1 MWCISKNAEL
11 NEIKF
16 HMHQQA
22 IMVHICSLLLRPTHA
37 YWQEETNKR
46 PRTQA
51 HCLFIIRVHKTHHA
65 TSLGIRFILW
75 EPRLSH
81 YQGFFFKSTGN
92 ISRPL
97 EPSGR
102 RMDQT
107 LEAWLGAARVREH
120 SDVAESSEI
129 WKNCIQEEGSILH
142 RRVTRARNSTSN
154 KEVCFFK
161 LPH

>member
-1 MWCISKNAEL
+1 MQYDRKKLRKNAEL

-16 HMHQQA
+16 HMHQKA
-22 IMVHICSLLLRPTHA
+22 IMVHICSLLLRPTDA
-37 YWQEETNKR
+37 CWQEETNKR
-46 PRTQA
+46 PCTQA
-51 HCLFIIRVHKTHHA
+51 HCLFIIRVHKMHHT

-75 EPRLSH
+75 EPRLSPY
-81 YQGFFFKSTGN
+81 YQGFFFKSIGN
-92 ISRPL
+92 RPL

-129 WKNCIQEEGSILH
+129 
-142 RRVTRARNSTSN
+142 
-154 KEVCFFK
+154 
-161 LPH
+161 